1 MLKVGIKCLSSIA
14 SRGSVIVLLGH
25 SYVEEFAS
33 WVALDRENRQPCTTK
48 GNVRPVRKAL
58 ES

>member
-1 MLKVGIKCLSSIA
+1 MLKVGIKCLSSIE

-48 GNVRPVRKAL
+48 GKSDL
-58 ES
+58 